1 MSNLTGSDLTAGSI
15 NTRRCQERTDT
26 PASTDNNHK
35 HTIFKLSSTQ
45 TRRSSNMSVYD
56 DLETVWDS
64 VEVPGVSCLMT
75 LSSQVF
81 LSHVP
86 TPQLSPG
93 HAWPSWRQTY
103 CHSYHQLHN
112 SECQVLHMKIVKTL
126 FEKGNLRCKPNHRWL
141 KQPPPL
147 IMDWNLVEPTKVIPF

>member
-1 MSNLTGSDLTAGSI
+1 MSGEDSHTSIHWQQSQSYNHQLKLGSLLI
-15 NTRRCQERTDT
+15 
-26 PASTDNNHK
+26 HY
-35 HTIFKLSSTQ
+35 
-45 TRRSSNMSVYD
+45 MSVYD

-112 SECQVLHMKIVKTL
+112 SECQVLHMKIVETL
-126 FEKGNLRCKPNHRWL
+126 FENGHLRCKPNHWWL
-141 KQPPPL
+141 IQKQPTLL
-147 IMDWNLVEPTKVIPF
+147 IMDWNLVEATSVYISDKVIHF